1 MSLSVGS
8 IVEGKVTGI
17 TNFGVFVE
25 LPENK
30 TGMVHI
36 SEVASVYVK
45 EIKDFVT
52 VGQMVKVKVMTI
64 GDDGK
69 ISLSIKRAQEN
80 AENAE
85 KENKPRPER
94 SDRFDRGDR
103 PERQERG
110 GYNRGP
116 ARKPYTPSTPKNAP
130 IDSFDFN
137 KGKDKDMSFEDMMNK
152 FKQTSDDK
160 MSDLKKFMDVKRGA
174 NNRKAGK

>member
-17 TNFGVFVE
+17 TNFGAFVE

-52 VGQMVKVKVMTI
+52 VGQVVKVKVLTI

-80 AENAE
+80 QEAAPQES
-85 KENKPRPER
+85 KPRGERPERFER
-94 SDRFDRGDR
+94 SDRG
-103 PERQERG
+103 ERQERGERFERG
-110 GYNRGP
+110 GYNRG
-116 ARKPYTPSTPKNAP
+116 ASRRPYTSSTPKNAP
-130 IDSFDFN
+130 SDS
-137 KGKDKDMSFEDMMNK
+137 SRLTLLY
-152 FKQTSDDK
+152 QWK
-160 MSDLKKFMDVKRGA
+160 MLLLSLT
-174 NNRKAGK
+174 